1 MKTQGYKGRMIIL
14 TKGNTFNDA
23 ISLGHYI
30 LGDNIA
36 LNPNDTEHDLDL
48 FAHEYGHTCQ
58 SRIMGPLYLY
68 RVGVASIVNNNGP
81 VEMDA
86 NRRGFWNLGMTQPTV
101 GPFSRSA
108 NSPLTWWEHIF
119 APVLW
124 PFIWSWNK

>member
-1 MKTQGYKGRMIIL
+1 MKTQEYKGRMIIR
-14 TKGNTFNDA
+14 TKDNTINNA

-58 SRIMGPLYLY
+58 SRIMGQLYLY
-68 RVGVASIVNNNGP
+68 RVGIASAAYQGST
-81 VEMDA
+81 EADA
-86 NRRGFWNLGMTQPTV
+86 NRRGFGNLGMTPIDN
-101 GPFSRSA
+101 RSTDYTA
-108 NSPLTWWEHIF
+108 STYRWWEHIF

-124 PFIWSWNK
+124 PFMWSWNK